1 MSPFVEGDSGKDL
14 GECRENRHGLGAYIC
29 PLAGQK
35 LTEQHQTLDWG
46 ESLNLDA

>member
-1 MSPFVEGDSGKDL
+1 MSPSVEGNGGKDL
-14 GECRENRHGLGAYIC
+14 GEGRENRRGPGANIC
-29 PLAGQK
+29 PLAGEK